1 MLLGTSACPGV
12 LGHWSFR
19 ERVESVVPY
28 GGRFR
33 GAEGLYMCST
43 RALFYWYCYLN
54 LDSYDNIYIT
64 SRFLHM
70 EAVRSRAGLPTVLP
84 LRAHETRYYIQP
96 GEGLC
101 GGLGRPQTPL
111 P

>member
-1 MLLGTSACPGV
+1 
-12 LGHWSFR
+12 
-19 ERVESVVPY
+19 
-28 GGRFR
+28 
-33 GAEGLYMCST
+33 MCST

-64 SRFLHM
+64 GRFLHM
-70 EAVRSRAGLPTVLP
+70 EAVRSRVGLPTVLP

-101 GGLGRPQTPL
+101 GGLGHPQTPL